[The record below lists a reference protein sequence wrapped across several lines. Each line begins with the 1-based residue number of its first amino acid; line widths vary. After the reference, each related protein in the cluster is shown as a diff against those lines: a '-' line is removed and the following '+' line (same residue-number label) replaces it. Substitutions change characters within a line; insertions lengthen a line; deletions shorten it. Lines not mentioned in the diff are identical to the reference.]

1 MDDIYAALD
10 EVFACEIKTF
20 KLIFRV
26 SGVFEVSDIFGCY
39 SYITEQIYWNTNTDY
54 KTIIVK
60 SWDDLKIIKQ
70 YINETL
76 IQYKTSSSSKLL
88 SIVETISFTVSR
100 MLRISGK
107 VKGLPEVFIKSKSI
121 IVDNEDNL

>member
-1 MDDIYAALD
+1 M
-10 EVFACEIKTF
+10 
-20 KLIFRV
+20 
-26 SGVFEVSDIFGCY
+26 FEVSDIFGCY

-70 YINETL
+70 YINATL

-100 MLRISGK
+100 MLRINGK

-121 IVDNEDNL
+121 IVDNENDL